1 MARSTTLNMTE
12 GHLGRQIITFSLP
25 LMFTNLLQM
34 LFSMVD
40 LAVVGRFSS
49 SAAMGSVGS
58 TTTLV
63 FLFTGFLMGLGSGV
77 NVLVATHFG
86 ARSEKNVRES
96 VSTSFFVCLT
106 AGLLMLALGL
116 IFARP
121 LLELLN
127 TRDDLIDGAELYL
140 RIYFLGMPAAA
151 LYNYGNG
158 VLNAIGDT
166 KTPLIYL
173 SVAGVLNVILD
184 LAFVIG
190 LGMSTDGVALASM
203 LSQCVSAGLIVRSL
217 MRSTDIYRLNLR
229 ELRFYRDKASHVL
242 SIGVP
247 AGLQNAIS
255 SVANPLIPAGV
266 NSFTTVVVE
275 GNSAAGNVDNLV
287 YAVMNAFYIACSSF
301 VGQNYGAGKVDRV
314 RRSYLLTLGYAALA
328 AAVFGGLFLL
338 FGRQFLSLFTPE
350 ADVIDAGLQRIAVMC
365 FSFPLSALMDNTTAA
380 SRGLGKGLVPMI
392 LVFLGS
398 CVFRVIWIYTVFAYF
413 HTIGSLYLLY
423 PFSWLITG
431 TAEIAYFVYCYRKY
445 VRLLEASPAGK

>member
-12 GHLGRQIITFSLP
+12 GRLGRQIITFSLP

-158 VLNAIGDT
+158 VLNAIGNT

-247 AGLQNAIS
+247 AGLQNAIF
-255 SVANPLIPAGV
+255 SVANLFIQAGV
-266 NSFTTVVVE
+266 NSFSTVVVE

-314 RRSYLLTLGYAALA
+314 RKSYLLTLGYAALA

-350 ADVIDAGLQRIAVMC
+350 AEVIDAGLQRIAVMC